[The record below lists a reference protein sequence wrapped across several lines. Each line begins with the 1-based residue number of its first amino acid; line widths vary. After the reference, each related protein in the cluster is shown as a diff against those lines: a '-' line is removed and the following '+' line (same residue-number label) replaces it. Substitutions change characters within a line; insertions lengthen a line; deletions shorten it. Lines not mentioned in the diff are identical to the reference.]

1 MRPDAAS
8 PLIVMTIG
16 GSDSGGGAGVQSD
29 LKTLSAHRCHAVTV
43 VTAVTAQNTRGV
55 EAAQPMT
62 AQMVRAQ
69 LRALL
74 DDLPPQAVKTGFL
87 GPADVIEEVA
97 EHAPRLPNL
106 VVDPVLADRAGRPLA
121 DLPALEAYRRR
132 LLPAAALAAPN
143 HREAALLTGRPVIDL
158 AGQRWAA
165 RELADAAGVPVL
177 VTGGRLG
184 GPQPVDV
191 FCDGRTTKELSGR
204 WVRTRNR
211 HGTGDALSASIAAR
225 LAAGTALATAIAEA
239 KAWVSRA
246 ITGAARWRL
255 GGGEGPIDPF
265 GWG

>member
-1 MRPDAAS
+1 MTYKTAS

-16 GSDSGGGAGVQSD
+16 GSDSGGGAGIQAD
-29 LKTLSAHRCHAVTV
+29 LKTLAAHRCHAVTV
-43 VTAVTAQNTRGV
+43 VTAVTAQNTKGV

-62 AQMVRAQ
+62 AELVRAQ

-87 GPADVIEEVA
+87 GPAEIVEEVA
-97 EHAPRLPNL
+97 ENAPRLPNL
-106 VVDPVLADRAGRPLA
+106 VADPVLADRTGRPLA
-121 DLPALEAYRRR
+121 DQPALEAYRRR
-132 LLPAAALAAPN
+132 LLPAAALAVPN
-143 HREAALLTGRPVIDL
+143 HREAGLLTGRPVTDL
-158 AGQRWAA
+158 AGQRRAA
-165 RELADAAGVPVL
+165 QELADAAGVPVL

-184 GPQPVDV
+184 GPHPVDV
-191 FCDGRTTKELSGR
+191 FCDGRTTRELSGR

-225 LAAGTALATAIAEA
+225 LAAGATLAAAVAEA

-246 ITGAARWRL
+246 ITGAAQWRL
-255 GGGEGPIDPF
+255 GEGEGPIDPF

>member
-1 MRPDAAS
+1 MTAENDA

-16 GSDSGGGAGVQSD
+16 GSDSGAGAGVQAD
-29 LKTLSAHRCHAVTV
+29 LKTLAAHRCHAVTV

-55 EAAQPMT
+55 EASQPMT
-62 AQMVRAQ
+62 AEMVRAQ

-87 GPADVIEEVA
+87 GQAEIVHEVA
-97 EHAPRLPNL
+97 ENAPRLPNL
-106 VVDPVLADRAGRPLA
+106 VADPVLTDRDGRLLA
-121 DLPALEAYRRR
+121 DQETVEAYRER
-132 LLPAAALAAPN
+132 LLPSAALASPN
-143 HREAALLTGRPVIDL
+143 HREAALLTGRPVTDI

-165 RELADAAGVPVL
+165 RELADTAGVPIL

-184 GPQPVDV
+184 GPHPVDV
-191 FCDGRTTKELSGR
+191 FCDGRTVRELSGR

-225 LAAGTALATAIAEA
+225 LAAGATLAAAVAEA

-246 ITGAARWRL
+246 ITGAAQWRL